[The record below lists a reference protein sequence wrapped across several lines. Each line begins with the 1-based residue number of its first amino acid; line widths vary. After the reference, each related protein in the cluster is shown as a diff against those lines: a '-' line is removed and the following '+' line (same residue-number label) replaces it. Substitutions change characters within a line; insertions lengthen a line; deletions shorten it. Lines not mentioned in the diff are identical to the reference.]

1 MVAIGNKDSLN
12 NVFTKFTFSTSSVI
26 SFNYNACS
34 GNNLNIFGIYIKNE
48 THLVAIFYDLNNGII
63 LGNVDFQNY
72 LFSLKQTLPSKIG
85 SITRAIF
92 TSDSEYYF
100 GIE

>member
-26 SFNYNACS
+26 SFNYNAYS
-34 GNNLNIFGIYIKNE
+34 GNNLKIFGIYIKNE
-48 THLVAIFYDLNNGII
+48 TNLVAIFYDLNNGII

-72 LFSLKQTLPSKIG
+72 LFSFKQTLPSKIG
-85 SITRAIF
+85 SITRGIF